1 MRTPSPRRSSGKV
14 PSALAAAADLAHSDP
29 GAEAATREALLDA
42 AEALFARFGFDGTSL
57 RQITAQAK
65 ANLASVNYHFGSK
78 EKLFLETW
86 ARRIRPINERRRT
99 LLADVLAKGGKRPKL
114 EDVLEAYIRPLIE
127 LAARPQPWCAHFQR
141 LVGRIAIESEG
152 FARPFFE
159 KELGPLAAL
168 FRQAVSQAE
177 PDLKSDDVFWSM
189 FFLTGSMF
197 LTLNSTHKIS
207 TLSGGEANPR
217 DAEGTIR
224 RLVAYAA
231 AGARALRPGRG
242 PA

>member
-1 MRTPSPRRSSGKV
+1 MRTPAPRRSNHR
-14 PSALAAAADLAHSDP
+14 PPAPAAPETEFPPADPRS
-29 GAEAATREALLDA
+29 EAATREALLDA

-57 RQITAQAK
+57 RQITTQAK

-86 ARRIRPINERRRT
+86 ARRIRPINERRRL
-99 LLADVLAKGGKRPKL
+99 LLADVLAKAGKRPKL
-114 EDVLEAYIRPLIE
+114 EDVLEAYIRPLLE
-127 LAARPQPWCAHFQR
+127 LSARPQPWCAHFQR

-177 PDLKSDDVFWSM
+177 PDLPGKDVFWSM

-197 LTLNSTHKIS
+197 LTLYSTHKIA
-207 TLSGGEANPR
+207 TLSGGEADPR

-224 RLVAYAA
+224 RLVAFTA
-231 AGARALRPGRG
+231 AGARALRPGKR